1 MTSLI
6 TVPNNSNSAAET
18 AWKNVLK
25 RRKSFAS
32 FDSTGRREVVLYGAA
47 LLNSQ
52 SNNYLWLEAALASPG
67 NSFSFYCKEKNACA
81 CHM

>member
-47 LLNSQ
+47 LLNC
-52 SNNYLWLEAALASPG
+52 LIVE
-67 NSFSFYCKEKNACA
+67 
-81 CHM
+81 